1 MATPFKAFRVINIS
15 VIDTG
20 LEEGASDGALV
31 PLSDRF
37 NTALATYF
45 VDAGQTR
52 DSILASANDPR
63 VASDPQQLYELQV
76 RQEAYVKQLSLT
88 SALVSHATKGIETL
102 VKS

>member
-20 LEEGASDGALV
+20 LEAGASDGALV

-63 VASDPQQLYELQV
+63 VASDPSNFMSCRFDRKPTSSSFRSLQPW
-76 RQEAYVKQLSLT
+76 
-88 SALVSHATKGIETL
+88 SAMLPRVLKRW
-102 VKS
+102 